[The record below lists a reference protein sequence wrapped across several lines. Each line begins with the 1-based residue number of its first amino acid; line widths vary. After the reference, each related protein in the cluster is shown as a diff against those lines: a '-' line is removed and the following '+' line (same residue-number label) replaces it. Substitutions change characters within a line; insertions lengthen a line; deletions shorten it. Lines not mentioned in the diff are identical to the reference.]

1 MFQMTPL
8 LEVFKCNLKYLVQ
21 FPKKLI
27 SSIVVLIRG
36 KFSDCVF
43 MTHVEVDGSFF
54 KYFWVSKVDLYID
67 LYINVVCSCSNF
79 FMSCDS

>member
-1 MFQMTPL
+1 M
-8 LEVFKCNLKYLVQ
+8 
-21 FPKKLI
+21 
-27 SSIVVLIRG
+27 LIRG

-43 MTHVEVDGSFF
+43 MTHVEVDGGFF

-79 FMSCDS
+79 LCHVTVKTVFCSSDFEMNDKKQIPK